1 MRRSLQEEFSRPRTP
16 EGRSASGFKRRANA
30 PSVLCYRLVTRRVMA
45 LLYNLQTVGL
55 LNAQGNHASRRVNAN
70 EREGAGMHLDD
81 LLKTS

>member
-1 MRRSLQEEFSRPRTP
+1 MLKPVSGQSVDYSQRIVLRSN
-16 EGRSASGFKRRANA
+16 SGSFATFA
-30 PSVLCYRLVTRRVMA
+30 AIVTRRVMA

-70 EREGAGMHLDD
+70 EREGAGMHLND

>member
-1 MRRSLQEEFSRPRTP
+1 
-16 EGRSASGFKRRANA
+16 
-30 PSVLCYRLVTRRVMA
+30 MA

-70 EREGAGMHLDD
+70 EREGAGMHLND